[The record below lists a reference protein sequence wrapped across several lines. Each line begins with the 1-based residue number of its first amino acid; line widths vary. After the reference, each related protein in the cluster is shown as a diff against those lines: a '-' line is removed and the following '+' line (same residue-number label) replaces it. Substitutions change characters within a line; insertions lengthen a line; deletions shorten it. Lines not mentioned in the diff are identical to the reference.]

1 NDRVDD
7 DAVRHQALVDDPCGY
22 RSGGYALLLALL
34 AGALLTLGDL
44 DEILGWLHVENFA
57 DFVADHLRVSAAVA
71 ALALLRHAGND
82 LLHAGKIGGQR
93 LAAGMLTPLLLL
105 ILRRGRQRLAAA
117 LGSHFNVADAGFQI
131 QQLQLKIAQLLAAG
145 AVLGDSL
152 LAQPL

>member
-1 NDRVDD
+1 MILAATIMCLHIDRCFIGLDVAGCQQLAHALTIERIVISVFANDRVDD

-82 LLHAGKIGGQR
+82 LLHA
-93 LAAGMLTPLLLL
+93 
-105 ILRRGRQRLAAA
+105 
-117 LGSHFNVADAGFQI
+117 
-131 QQLQLKIAQLLAAG
+131 
-145 AVLGDSL
+145 
-152 LAQPL
+152 